1 MRIGYAK
8 EARNMKENMTSDM
21 WDAAFIFRDYTM
33 VLKPC
38 CDILT
43 RHLGVK
49 TRCSNVGT
57 GCKNCNIPLLL
68 KETAIRILDELK
80 EGE

>member
-1 MRIGYAK
+1 
-8 EARNMKENMTSDM
+8 MKENMTSDM

-43 RHLGVK
+43 EYLGVK

-68 KETAIRILDELK
+68 KETAIQILDGLK
-80 EGE
+80 EEE